1 MRKYLIYLFIFSFAL
16 LIKHGDAHA
25 FAKGAEQECIK
36 CHTLNAEEAKDI
48 LQALAP
54 GVKILGI
61 NPAPVNGFWELGIEA
76 GGQKNIVY
84 LDFSKKKII
93 LGNVLDIKTKAN
105 LTKESFAKINRV
117 DVSQVPLTNSLV
129 MGDKDAKYK
138 IVVFDDPE

>member
-1 MRKYLIYLFIFSFAL
+1 M
-16 LIKHGDAHA
+16 LIKYGDAHA
-25 FAKGAEQECIK
+25 FAKGAEQECSK

-61 NPAPVNGFWELGIEA
+61 NPAPVNGLWELGIEA